1 MRVDAF
7 DFELPEER
15 IALRPVEPRDL
26 ARLLVIRPG
35 GVPELEDRQVRDLPA
50 FLKPGDALVVN
61 DTRVIPA
68 ALEGVRTRIGG
79 TDVHVEATLV
89 KRLDASRWRAFAK
102 PGKRL
107 KEGDRIRFGGEGRA
121 CLLGTLDATVAGKEE
136 DGSVLLAFDL
146 SGPALDEAVAAV
158 GHMPIPP
165 YIAAR
170 RAEDVRDRTDYQ
182 TLFARVDGSVAAPT
196 ASLHFTPD
204 LMARAKG
211 QGVSVHTVTLHVGP
225 GTFLPVKADDT
236 SGHRMHA
243 EWGEVTRETADA
255 LNAVK
260 AAGGR
265 IVTVGST
272 STRLIESAAGGDG
285 TIRPFVGETDIF
297 ITPGY
302 RFKAV
307 GGMLTNFHLPRST
320 LVMLVAAFV
329 GHEVQKRAY
338 AHAIEAGYRF
348 YSYGDACLLLPEGGA

>member
-26 ARLLVIRPG
+26 ARLLVIRSG
-35 GVPELEDRQVRDLPA
+35 GSPDLQDLSVRDLPG

-68 ALEGVRTRIGG
+68 ALEGVRTREGG
-79 TDVHVEATLV
+79 TDVPVEATLV
-89 KRLDASRWRAFAK
+89 KRLAPARWRAFAK

-107 KEGDRIRFGGEGRA
+107 KAGDRIRFGGEGRA
-121 CLLGTLDATVAGKEE
+121 CLLGTLDATVEGKEE

-146 SGPALDEAVAAV
+146 SGPALDEAVTAV

-170 RAEDVRDRTDYQ
+170 RAEDARDRTDYQ

-204 LMARAKG
+204 LMAQVKG
-211 QGVSVHTVTLHVGP
+211 QGVGVHTVTLHVGP
-225 GTFLPVKADDT
+225 GTFLPVKAEDT

-272 STRLIESAAGGDG
+272 STRLIESAAGEDG
-285 TIRPFVGETDIF
+285 WIRPFVGETDIF

-302 RFKAV
+302 RFRAV

-329 GHEVQKRAY
+329 GHEAQKRAY
-338 AHAIEAGYRF
+338 AHAIAEGYRF
-348 YSYGDACLLLPEGGA
+348 YSYGDACLLLPEGGP

>member
-7 DFELPEER
+7 DFELPEDR
-15 IALRPVEPRDL
+15 IALRPAEPRDA
-26 ARLLVIRPG
+26 ARLLVVRPS
-35 GVPELEDRQVRDLPA
+35 GVPELEDRGVRDLPA
-50 FLKPGDALVVN
+50 LLKAGDALVVN

-68 ALEGVRTRIGG
+68 ALEGTRIRDGG
-79 TDVHVEATLV
+79 AAVAIEATLV
-89 KRLDASRWRAFAK
+89 KRLGPAHWRAFAK

-107 KEGDRIRFGGEGRA
+107 KAGDRVRFGGAGRA
-121 CLLGTLDATVAGKEE
+121 CLLGTLDATVEGKED
-136 DGSVLLAFDL
+136 DGSIVLAFDL
-146 SGPALDEAVAAV
+146 AGDVLDDAVAAV

-170 RAEDVRDRTDYQ
+170 RHEDDRDREDYQ
-182 TLFARVDGSVAAPT
+182 TLFARVAGSVAAPT

-204 LMARAKG
+204 LLARVAAA
-211 QGVSVHTVTLHVGP
+211 GVERHTVTLHVGP
-225 GTFLPVKADDT
+225 GTFLPVKAEDT

-260 AAGGR
+260 ARGGR

-272 STRLIESAAGGDG
+272 STRLIESAAGEDG
-285 TIRPFVGETDIF
+285 LIRPFVGETDIF

-302 RFKAV
+302 RFRAID
-307 GGMLTNFHLPRST
+307 GMLTNFHLPRST
-320 LVMLVAAFV
+320 LVMLVAALI
-329 GHEVQKRAY
+329 GHETQKRAY
-338 AHAIEAGYRF
+338 AHAIAQGYRF